1 MKILLLQVAQ
11 GPDIVDCPPA
21 LALRKIEQGKAV
33 PVKDTTKAAK
43 REKTA
48 VKAGDA

>member
-1 MKILLLQVAQ
+1 MKILILQTK
-11 GPDIVDCPPA
+11 GPDIIDCPPA

-43 REKTA
+43 KEKTA
-48 VKAGDA
+48 TKAGDA